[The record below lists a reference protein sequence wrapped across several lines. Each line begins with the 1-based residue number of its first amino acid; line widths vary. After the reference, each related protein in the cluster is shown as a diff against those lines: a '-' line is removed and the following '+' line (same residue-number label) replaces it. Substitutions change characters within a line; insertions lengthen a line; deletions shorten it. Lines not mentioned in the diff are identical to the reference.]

1 MAPKYKEGDILVHK
15 CNSVIGEI
23 TVIASDDKHY
33 IVERHGEVYRF
44 SHKHLE
50 HEWDKKEG

>member
-1 MAPKYKEGDILVHK
+1 MTPKYREGDILVHK
-15 CNSVIGEI
+15 HNSVIGKI
-23 TVIASDDKHY
+23 TVIASDDKYY
-33 IVERHGEVYRF
+33 IVESHGEVYRF